1 MMIKIKELSTTV
13 VSVFTGTY
21 ALANIQDVLSII
33 ILILS
38 IDNILYNL
46 GYRIYNRIKS
56 KEFDKIDDDI
66 ENSIDELND
75 LKKKESDE

>member
-1 MMIKIKELSTTV
+1 MMIKIKELSTIV

-38 IDNILYNL
+38 IGNILYNL

-66 ENSIDELND
+66 DNSIDELND